1 MKTTLLELGGFA
13 LIAYGA
19 WLAWAP
25 LGFIVGGT
33 LLALVAYLVDRGV
46 AS

>member
-1 MKTTLLELGGFA
+1 MKTTLLELIAFG

-25 LGFIVGGT
+25 LGFIVGGA
-33 LLALVAYLVDRGV
+33 LLALAAYLYDRGM
-46 AS
+46 A